1 MNTSAEE
8 KLREIARQLVAARE
22 AQGMPIEEI
31 ATKTFI
37 PIRILKALEAAETF
51 KLPEPIFVQ
60 GFIKRY
66 AKLVGLDGDALARE
80 IPLDQI
86 PIAVNIVKEPAA
98 RALVPPINK
107 RVSLDE
113 PAAKR
118 PRESIFSKIA
128 SSPVG
133 VGKAS
138 ASAEASRDGNRN
150 AAPQEPIDRPVWL
163 LPVLG
168 GLASFGLVVG
178 AIALMTNRPQ
188 PVTTTPSPSTSPST
202 KAKASIKPSP
212 SVTPSES
219 PRVEPSAIAS
229 PSPSPSPTSSPTSS
243 PTPNLTTGPVN
254 VVLNLSDDSWVE
266 VKSDGKVVFEGT
278 MAKGSNQNWSAQKEI
293 EVTSGNAGAV
303 TVSQNQKPG
312 KVMGSAGDVKTT
324 TFSGR

>member
-1 MNTSAEE
+1 MNTSAED
-8 KLREIARQLVAARE
+8 KLKEIARQLVAARE
-22 AQGMPIEEI
+22 AQGMPLEEV

-66 AKLVGLDGDALARE
+66 AKLVGLDGEALARE
-80 IPLDQI
+80 IPLDQA
-86 PIAVNIVKEPAA
+86 PIAVNIVKEPVS
-98 RALVPPINK
+98 RALVPPINR

-113 PAAKR
+113 LKFNAPADAL
-118 PRESIFSKIA
+118 FSRLA
-128 SSPVG
+128 PAPDDRST
-133 VGKAS
+133 
-138 ASAEASRDGNRN
+138 
-150 AAPQEPIDRPVWL
+150 PQEAFDRPVWL
-163 LPVLG
+163 IPA
-168 GLASFGLVVG
+168 LAGLVGFGVIVG
-178 AIALMTNRPQ
+178 VIALITNRPQ
-188 PVTTTPSPSTSPST
+188 PVTTAPSPSTSP
-202 KAKASIKPSP
+202 KPKASIKPSP
-212 SVTPSES
+212 IAVPSES
-219 PRVEPSAIAS
+219 PSIEPSAIAS
-229 PSPSPSPTSSPTSS
+229 PSPTPSPIA
-243 PTPNLTTGPVN
+243 NLTTGPVN

-324 TFSGR
+324 TFSGK

>member
-8 KLREIARQLVAARE
+8 KLRQIAQQLVAARE
-22 AQGMPIEEI
+22 AQGMPLEEV

-51 KLPEPIFVQ
+51 KLPESIFVQ

-80 IPLDQI
+80 IPLDQT

-113 PAAKR
+113 PTAKR

-128 SSPVG
+128 PSPDR
-133 VGKAS
+133 S
-138 ASAEASRDGNRN
+138 
-150 AAPQEPIDRPVWL
+150 AAPQEPIDRPAWL

-168 GLASFGLVVG
+168 GLAGFGLLVG

-212 SVTPSES
+212 SVSPSES

-229 PSPSPSPTSSPTSS
+229 PTPSSSPSSSPA
-243 PTPNLTTGPVN
+243 PNLTTGPVN

-312 KVMGSAGDVKTT
+312 KVMGSVGDVKTT

>member
-1 MNTSAEE
+1 MNTSAED
-8 KLREIARQLVAARE
+8 KLKEIARQLVAARE
-22 AQGMPIEEI
+22 AQGMPIEEV

-66 AKLVGLDGDALARE
+66 AKLVGLDGDALAKE
-80 IPLDQI
+80 IPLDQT

-113 PAAKR
+113 PTAER
-118 PRESIFSKIA
+118 PHASIFSKIA
-128 SSPVG
+128 PPDDRST
-133 VGKAS
+133 
-138 ASAEASRDGNRN
+138 
-150 AAPQEPIDRPVWL
+150 PQEPFDRPAWL
-163 LPVLG
+163 IPS
-168 GLASFGLVVG
+168 LAGLVGLGVIVG
-178 AIALMTNRPQ
+178 VIALITNRPQ
-188 PVTTTPSPSTSPST
+188 PVTTAPSPSTSP
-202 KAKASIKPSP
+202 KPKASIKPSAIA
-212 SVTPSES
+212 VPSES
-219 PRVEPSAIAS
+219 PRVEPSAIAT
-229 PSPSPSPTSSPTSS
+229 PSPSPSPVVTPSPTA
-243 PTPNLTTGPVN
+243 NLTTGPVN
-254 VVLNLSDDSWVE
+254 VILNLSDDSWVE

-278 MAKGSNQNWSAQKEI
+278 MAKGSSQNWSAQKEI

-324 TFSGR
+324 TFSSK

>member
-1 MNTSAEE
+1 MNTSAED

-22 AQGMPIEEI
+22 AQGMPIEEV

-66 AKLVGLDGDALARE
+66 AKLVGLDGDALAKE
-80 IPLDQI
+80 IPLDQT

-113 PAAKR
+113 PTSER

-128 SSPVG
+128 PSPDR
-133 VGKAS
+133 S
-138 ASAEASRDGNRN
+138 T
-150 AAPQEPIDRPVWL
+150 PQEPFDRPAWL
-163 LPVLG
+163 IPVLG
-168 GLASFGLVVG
+168 GLAGFGVVLG
-178 AIALMTNRPQ
+178 AIALITNRSQ
-188 PVTTTPSPSTSPST
+188 PVITAPSLSTSP
-202 KAKASIKPSP
+202 KPKASIKPSS
-212 SVTPSES
+212 SVVPSES
-219 PRVEPSAIAS
+219 SSIEPSPIASPSPTLSPIPS
-229 PSPSPSPTSSPTSS
+229 PSPSPSPSSTA
-243 PTPNLTTGPVN
+243 NLTTGPVN
-254 VVLNLSDDSWVE
+254 VGLNLSEDSWVE

-312 KVMGSAGDVKTT
+312 KVMGAAGDVKTT
-324 TFSGR
+324 TFSGQ

>member
-1 MNTSAEE
+1 MNTSAED
-8 KLREIARQLVAARE
+8 KLKEIARQLVAARE
-22 AQGMPIEEI
+22 AQGMPIEEV

-66 AKLVGLDGDALARE
+66 AKLVGLDGDALAKE
-80 IPLDQI
+80 IPLDQT

-113 PAAKR
+113 PTAER
-118 PRESIFSKIA
+118 PHASIFSKIA
-128 SSPVG
+128 PPDDRST
-133 VGKAS
+133 
-138 ASAEASRDGNRN
+138 
-150 AAPQEPIDRPVWL
+150 PQEPFDRPAWL
-163 LPVLG
+163 IPA
-168 GLASFGLVVG
+168 LAGLVGFGVIVG
-178 AIALMTNRPQ
+178 AIALITNRPQ
-188 PVTTTPSPSTSPST
+188 PVTTAPSPSTSP
-202 KAKASIKPSP
+202 KPKASIKPSAIA
-212 SVTPSES
+212 VPSES
-219 PRVEPSAIAS
+219 PRVEPSAIPTSS
-229 PSPSPSPTSSPTSS
+229 PSPSPVV
-243 PTPNLTTGPVN
+243 TPSLTANLTTGPVN
-254 VVLNLSDDSWVE
+254 VILNLSDESWVE

-278 MAKGSNQNWSAQKEI
+278 MAKGSSQNWSAQKEI

-324 TFSGR
+324 TFSGK

>member
-8 KLREIARQLVAARE
+8 KIREIAQQLVAARE
-22 AQGMPIEEI
+22 AQGMPIEEV

-66 AKLVGLDGDALARE
+66 AKLVGLDGEALARE
-80 IPLDQI
+80 IPLDQA

-113 PAAKR
+113 PITDR
-118 PRESIFSKIA
+118 PRESIFSKMA
-128 SSPVG
+128 SSPDR
-133 VGKAS
+133 S
-138 ASAEASRDGNRN
+138 
-150 AAPQEPIDRPVWL
+150 AAPQEPSDRPAWL
-163 LPVLG
+163 IPVLG
-168 GLASFGLVVG
+168 GLAGFGVLLG
-178 AIALMTNRPQ
+178 AIALITNRPQ
-188 PVTTTPSPSTSPST
+188 SVTTTPSPSTSPSA

-212 SVTPSES
+212 IAVPSES
-219 PRVEPSAIAS
+219 PSVEPSPIAS
-229 PSPSPSPTSSPTSS
+229 LSPSPSPTPSPS
-243 PTPNLTTGPVN
+243 PNLTTGPVN
-254 VVLNLSDDSWVE
+254 VGVNLTAESWVE
-266 VKSDGKVVFEGT
+266 VKADGKVVFEGT
-278 MAKGSNQNWSAQKEI
+278 MAKGSTQNWSAQKEI

-324 TFSGR
+324 TFSGQ

>member
-1 MNTSAEE
+1 MNTSAED
-8 KLREIARQLVAARE
+8 KLKEIARQLVAARE
-22 AQGMPIEEI
+22 AQGMPIEEV

-66 AKLVGLDGDALARE
+66 AKLVGLDGDALAKE
-80 IPLDQI
+80 IPLDQT

-113 PAAKR
+113 STAER
-118 PRESIFSKIA
+118 PHASIFSKIA
-128 SSPVG
+128 PPDDRST
-133 VGKAS
+133 
-138 ASAEASRDGNRN
+138 
-150 AAPQEPIDRPVWL
+150 PQEPFDRPAWL
-163 LPVLG
+163 IPS
-168 GLASFGLVVG
+168 LAGLVGLGVIVG
-178 AIALMTNRPQ
+178 VIALITNRPQ
-188 PVTTTPSPSTSPST
+188 PVTTAPSPSTSP
-202 KAKASIKPSP
+202 KPKASIKPSAIA
-212 SVTPSES
+212 VPSES
-219 PRVEPSAIAS
+219 PRVEPSAIAT
-229 PSPSPSPTSSPTSS
+229 PSPSPSPVVTPSPTA
-243 PTPNLTTGPVN
+243 NLTTGPVN
-254 VVLNLSDDSWVE
+254 VILNLSDDSWVE

-278 MAKGSNQNWSAQKEI
+278 MAKGSSQNWLAQKEI

-324 TFSGR
+324 TFSSK

>member
-1 MNTSAEE
+1 MNTSAED
-8 KLREIARQLVAARE
+8 KLKEIARQLVAARE
-22 AQGMPIEEI
+22 AQGMPLEEV

-66 AKLVGLDGDALARE
+66 AKLVGLDGEALARE
-80 IPLDQI
+80 IPLDQA
-86 PIAVNIVKEPAA
+86 PIAVNIVKEPVS
-98 RALVPPINK
+98 RALVPPINR

-113 PAAKR
+113 LKFNAPADAL
-118 PRESIFSKIA
+118 FSRLA
-128 SSPVG
+128 PAPDDRST
-133 VGKAS
+133 
-138 ASAEASRDGNRN
+138 
-150 AAPQEPIDRPVWL
+150 PQEPFDRPVWL
-163 LPVLG
+163 IPA
-168 GLASFGLVVG
+168 LAGLVGFGVLVG
-178 AIALMTNRPQ
+178 AIALITNRPQ
-188 PVTTTPSPSTSPST
+188 PVTTAPSPSAKP
-202 KAKASIKPSP
+202 KASIKPSP
-212 SVTPSES
+212 IAVPSES
-219 PRVEPSAIAS
+219 PRVEPSAIAT
-229 PSPSPSPTSSPTSS
+229 PSPSPSPVVTPSPTA
-243 PTPNLTTGPVN
+243 NLTTGPVN

-324 TFSGR
+324 TFSGK

>member
-1 MNTSAEE
+1 MNTSAED
-8 KLREIARQLVAARE
+8 KLKEIARQLVAARE
-22 AQGMPIEEI
+22 AQGMPIEEV

-66 AKLVGLDGDALARE
+66 AKLVGLDGDALAKE
-80 IPLDQI
+80 IPLDQT

-113 PAAKR
+113 PTAER
-118 PRESIFSKIA
+118 PHASIFSKIA
-128 SSPVG
+128 PPDDRST
-133 VGKAS
+133 
-138 ASAEASRDGNRN
+138 
-150 AAPQEPIDRPVWL
+150 PQEPFDRPAWL
-163 LPVLG
+163 IPS
-168 GLASFGLVVG
+168 LAGLVGLGVIVG
-178 AIALMTNRPQ
+178 AIALITNRPQ
-188 PVTTTPSPSTSPST
+188 PVTTAPSPSTSP
-202 KAKASIKPSP
+202 KPKASIKPSP
-212 SVTPSES
+212 IAVPSES
-219 PRVEPSAIAS
+219 PRVEPSAIAT
-229 PSPSPSPTSSPTSS
+229 PSPSPSPVVTPSPTA
-243 PTPNLTTGPVN
+243 NLTTGPVN
-254 VVLNLSDDSWVE
+254 VILNLSDESWVE

-278 MAKGSNQNWSAQKEI
+278 MAKGSSQNWSAQKEI

-324 TFSGR
+324 TFSSK

>member
-1 MNTSAEE
+1 MNTSAED

-22 AQGMPIEEI
+22 AQGMPIEEV

-66 AKLVGLDGDALARE
+66 AKLVGLDGDALAKE
-80 IPLDQI
+80 IPLDQT
-86 PIAVNIVKEPAA
+86 PIAVNIIKEPAA
-98 RALVPPINK
+98 RALVPPINR

-113 PAAKR
+113 PTAER
-118 PRESIFSKIA
+118 PHESIFSKIA
-128 SSPVG
+128 PPDDRST
-133 VGKAS
+133 
-138 ASAEASRDGNRN
+138 
-150 AAPQEPIDRPVWL
+150 PQEPFDRPAWL
-163 LPVLG
+163 IPA
-168 GLASFGLVVG
+168 LAGLVGFGVIVG
-178 AIALMTNRPQ
+178 AIALITNRPQ
-188 PVTTTPSPSTSPST
+188 PVTTAPSPSA

-212 SVTPSES
+212 SVVPSES
-219 PRVEPSAIAS
+219 PSIEPSPIASPSPTLSPIPS
-229 PSPSPSPTSSPTSS
+229 PSPSPSPSSTA
-243 PTPNLTTGPVN
+243 NLTTGPVN
-254 VVLNLSDDSWVE
+254 VGLNLSEDSWVE

-312 KVMGSAGDVKTT
+312 KVMGAAGDVKTT
-324 TFSGR
+324 TFSGQ

>member
-1 MNTSAEE
+1 MNTSAED

-22 AQGMPIEEI
+22 AQGMPIEEV

-66 AKLVGLDGDALARE
+66 AKLVGLDGDALAKE
-80 IPLDQI
+80 IPLDQT
-86 PIAVNIVKEPAA
+86 PIAVNIIKEPAA

-107 RVSLDE
+107 CVSLDE
-113 PAAKR
+113 PTSER
-118 PRESIFSKIA
+118 PHESIFSKIA
-128 SSPVG
+128 PPDDRST
-133 VGKAS
+133 
-138 ASAEASRDGNRN
+138 
-150 AAPQEPIDRPVWL
+150 PQEPFDRPTWL
-163 LPVLG
+163 IPA
-168 GLASFGLVVG
+168 LAGLVGFGVIVG
-178 AIALMTNRPQ
+178 AIALITNRPQ
-188 PVTTTPSPSTSPST
+188 PVTTAPSPSAKPKAST
-202 KAKASIKPSP
+202 KPSAIA
-212 SVTPSES
+212 VPSES
-219 PRVEPSAIAS
+219 PRVEPSAIAT
-229 PSPSPSPTSSPTSS
+229 PSPSPSPVVTPSPTA
-243 PTPNLTTGPVN
+243 NLTTGPVN

-324 TFSGR
+324 TFSGK

>member
-1 MNTSAEE
+1 MNTSAED
-8 KLREIARQLVAARE
+8 KLKEIARQLVAARE
-22 AQGMPIEEI
+22 AQGMPIEEV

-66 AKLVGLDGDALARE
+66 AKLVGLDGDALAKE
-80 IPLDQI
+80 IPLDQT

-113 PAAKR
+113 PTAER
-118 PRESIFSKIA
+118 PHASIFSKIA
-128 SSPVG
+128 PPDDRST
-133 VGKAS
+133 
-138 ASAEASRDGNRN
+138 
-150 AAPQEPIDRPVWL
+150 PQEPFDRPAWL
-163 LPVLG
+163 IPA
-168 GLASFGLVVG
+168 LAGLVGFGVIVG
-178 AIALMTNRPQ
+178 AIALITNRPQ
-188 PVTTTPSPSTSPST
+188 PVTTAPSPSTSP
-202 KAKASIKPSP
+202 KPKASIKPSAIA
-212 SVTPSES
+212 VPSES
-219 PRVEPSAIAS
+219 PRVEPSAIPTSS
-229 PSPSPSPTSSPTSS
+229 PSPSPVV
-243 PTPNLTTGPVN
+243 TPSLTANLTTGPVN
-254 VVLNLSDDSWVE
+254 VILNLSDDSWVE

-278 MAKGSNQNWSAQKEI
+278 MAKGSSQNWSAQKEI

-324 TFSGR
+324 TFSGK